1 MQVVM
6 AESGHW
12 EVPAGNW
19 KVDRRENLGD
29 FSPPKPC
36 TTSPV
41 VAILPP
47 WLVEDSGFVKM
58 EASTVWGALLRKKNT
73 ETEIRSRASEG
84 IQEGRKPQ
92 SICLISFLMTLS
104 LPTLGLLLGD

>member
-47 WLVEDSGFVKM
+47 WLVEDPGFVKM
-58 EASTVWGALLRKKNT
+58 KASTIWGALLRKKSMKLDP
-73 ETEIRSRASEG
+73 EPQKGHRRAGSP
-84 IQEGRKPQ
+84 KADA
-92 SICLISFLMTLS
+92 
-104 LPTLGLLLGD
+104 LLAS